1 MMETGLDV
9 ASAAMDAAP
18 EDDAARLR
26 YYGRLADAELYML
39 LSEAAEEESVSPVLI
54 EEAGQSYAVAFDS
67 EERLSDYAGGAA
79 YHAAVPGRALAQILG
94 GQGLGLA
101 LNPRVAP
108 SARLLPPAA
117 LGWLAE
123 TLTHAPRE
131 SVDRPV
137 AVNPPKDFP
146 ETLLAALDEKL
157 TSARGMAREAW
168 LVRVEY
174 ADGREAPLLA
184 FLDPAPVAE
193 RGLAVAVGE
202 ALTFSGLEEGALD
215 VTFLS
220 SGSETAR
227 RIARVGLRLKLP
239 QPHVA
244 PGPKAPG
251 SDPDKPP
258 RLH

>member
-1 MMETGLDV
+1 METGLDL
-9 ASAAMDAAP
+9 ADAAMARDP

-39 LSEAAEEESVSPVLI
+39 LSEEAGEDDVTPVLI

-67 EERLSDYAGGAA
+67 EERLSDYAGGLA
-79 YHAAVPGRALAQILG
+79 YHAAVPGRALAQILA
-94 GQGLGLA
+94 GQGIGLA

-108 SARLLPPAA
+108 SARLLPPEA
-117 LGWLAE
+117 LEWLAE
-123 TLTHAPRE
+123 TLTHAPQE
-131 SVDRPV
+131 AAERPV
-137 AVNPPKDFP
+137 AVNPPRDFP
-146 ETLLAALDEKL
+146 EALLAALDEKL
-157 TSARGMAREAW
+157 TSARGLAREAF

-174 ADGREAPLLA
+174 ANGREAPLLA
-184 FLDPAPVAE
+184 FLDPAPNAE
-193 RGLAVAVGE
+193 KGLAVAVGE
-202 ALTFSGLEEGALD
+202 ALTFSGLEEEALD

-220 SGSETAR
+220 GDAEIAR
-227 RIARVGLRLKLP
+227 RIAKVGLRLKLP

-251 SDPDKPP
+251 SDPEKPP

>member
-1 MMETGLDV
+1 METGLDV

-18 EDDAARLR
+18 DDDAARLR
-26 YYGRLADAELYML
+26 YYGRLADAELYL
-39 LSEAAEEESVSPVLI
+39 LLADEADDENVTPETI
-54 EEAGQSYAVAFDS
+54 EEAGQSYAVAFDR
-67 EERLSDYAGGAA
+67 EERLSEYAGAA
-79 YHAAVPGRALAQILG
+79 AFHAAVPGRALAQILG
-94 GQGLGLA
+94 AQGLGLA
-101 LNPRVAP
+101 LNPRIAP
-108 SARLLPPAA
+108 SARLLPPEA
-117 LGWLAE
+117 LTWLAE
-123 TLTHAPRE
+123 TLTHAPQE
-131 SVDRPV
+131 AADRPV

-146 ETLLAALDEKL
+146 EKLLAALDEKL
-157 TSARGMAREAW
+157 ASARGLAREAW

-215 VTFLS
+215 VTFLAS
-220 SGSETAR
+220 DSETAR
-227 RIARVGLRLKLP
+227 RIARIGLRLKLP

-251 SDPDKPP
+251 MDPGKPP

>member
-1 MMETGLDV
+1 METGLDV
-9 ASAAMDAAP
+9 ASAMMDASP

-26 YYGRLADAELYML
+26 YYGRLADAELYL
-39 LSEAAEEESVSPVLI
+39 LLAEEAGDENVTPVTI
-54 EEAGQSYAVAFDS
+54 DEAGQSYAVAFDR
-67 EERLSDYAGGAA
+67 EERLSDYAGAA
-79 YHAAVPGRALAQILG
+79 AFHAAVPGRALAQILG
-94 GQGLGLA
+94 AQGLGLA
-101 LNPRVAP
+101 LNPRVAA
-108 SARLLPPAA
+108 SARLLPPEA
-117 LGWLAE
+117 LVWLAE
-123 TLTHAPRE
+123 TLTHAPQQAA
-131 SVDRPV
+131 DRPV
-137 AVNPPKDFP
+137 AVNPPKDFS
-146 ETLLAALDEKL
+146 EKLLAALDEKL
-157 TSARGMAREAW
+157 ASARGLAQEAW

-184 FLDPAPVAE
+184 FIDPAPVAE

-215 VTFLS
+215 VAFLKG
-220 SGSETAR
+220 GSETAR

-251 SDPDKPP
+251 MDPEKPP

>member
-1 MMETGLDV
+1 METGLDQ
-9 ASAAMDAAP
+9 AAAEMDAAP

-26 YYGRLADAELYML
+26 FYGRLADAELYL
-39 LSEAAEEESVSPVLI
+39 LLAEEAGEESVTPATL
-54 EEAGQSYAVAFDS
+54 EEGGQVYALAFDR
-67 EERLSDYAGGAA
+67 EERLSDHAGTAA
-79 YHAAVPGRALAQILG
+79 FHAAVPGRALAQILG
-94 GQGLGLA
+94 AQGLGLA
-101 LNPRVAP
+101 LNPGFA
-108 SARLLPPAA
+108 SARLLPPEA

-123 TLTHAPRE
+123 TLTHAPQE
-131 SVDRPV
+131 AADRPV
-137 AVNPPKDFP
+137 TVNPPKDFP
-146 ETLLAALDEKL
+146 EDLLAALDQKL
-157 TSARGMAREAW
+157 TSARGLAREAF

-184 FLDPAPVAE
+184 FLDPAPMAE

-215 VTFLS
+215 VTFLAS
-220 SGSETAR
+220 ESETAR

-244 PGPKAPG
+244 TGPKAPG

>member
-1 MMETGLDV
+1 METGLDV
-9 ASAAMDAAP
+9 ASATMDASP

-26 YYGRLADAELYML
+26 YYGRLADAELYL
-39 LSEAAEEESVSPVLI
+39 LLAEEAGDENVTPVTI
-54 EEAGQSYAVAFDS
+54 DEAGQSYAVAFDR
-67 EERLSDYAGGAA
+67 EERLSDYAGAA
-79 YHAAVPGRALAQILG
+79 AFHAAVPGRALAQILG
-94 GQGLGLA
+94 AQGLGLA

-108 SARLLPPAA
+108 SARLLPPEA
-117 LGWLAE
+117 LVWLAE
-123 TLTHAPRE
+123 TLTHAPQQAA
-131 SVDRPV
+131 DRPV
-137 AVNPPKDFP
+137 AVNPPKDLS
-146 ETLLAALDEKL
+146 EELLAALDEKL
-157 TSARGMAREAW
+157 ASARGLAREAW

-184 FLDPAPVAE
+184 FIDPAPVAE

-215 VTFLS
+215 VTFLEG
-220 SGSETAR
+220 GSETAR

-251 SDPDKPP
+251 MDPEKPP